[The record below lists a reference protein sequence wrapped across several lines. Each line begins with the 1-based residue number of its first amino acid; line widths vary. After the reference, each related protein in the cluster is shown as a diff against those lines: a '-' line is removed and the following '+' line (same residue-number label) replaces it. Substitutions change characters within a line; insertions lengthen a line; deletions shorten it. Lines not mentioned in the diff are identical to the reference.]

1 MKNHPNGLSAVEI
14 LKNLP
19 HRFPMLLVDR
29 VLEIDPGKRVVGIK
43 NVSFNEPFF
52 SGHFPGLPVM
62 PGVLIIESMAQVAA
76 IMMLALP
83 NFRDQIPYLAGMD
96 KVRFRKPVVPGDTL
110 RIEAEL
116 VKIHRSIGRVIL
128 NATVEGELIAEAE
141 LMFALKSREPQTGE
155 EL

>member
-1 MKNHPNGLSAVEI
+1 MDNHSSGLSAVQI

-29 VLEIDPGKRVVGIK
+29 VLEIEPGKRVVGIK

-83 NFRDQIPYLAGMD
+83 NFRNQIPYLAGMD

-116 VKIHRSIGRVIL
+116 VKIHRSIGRVTII
-128 NATVEGELIAEAE
+128 AKVEGELIAEAE
-141 LMFALKSREPQTGE
+141 LMFALKNREASTGE

>member
-1 MKNHPNGLSAVEI
+1 MKNSTNGLSAVQI
-14 LKNLP
+14 LNNLP

-29 VLEIDPGKRVVGIK
+29 VLEIEPGQRVVGIK

-52 SGHFPGLPVM
+52 PGHFPGLPVM

-83 NFRDQIPYLAGMD
+83 NFKDQIPYLAGMD

-110 RIEAEL
+110 HIEAKL
-116 VKIHRSIGRVIL
+116 LKIHRAIGRVTIVAHVDGDL
-128 NATVEGELIAEAE
+128 VAEAE
-141 LMFALKSREPQTGE
+141 LMFALKNRESQTGE

>member
-1 MKNHPNGLSAVEI
+1 MNSSSSGLSAVEI
-14 LKNLP
+14 LQNLP

-29 VLEIDPGKRVVGIK
+29 VLEIEPGKRVVGVK
-43 NVSFNEPFF
+43 NVSFNEPYF

-96 KVRFRKPVVPGDTL
+96 KVRFRKPVVPGDVL

-116 VKIHRSIGRVIL
+116 VKIHRSIGRVNII
-128 NATVEGELIAEAE
+128 AKVEGELIAEAE
-141 LMFALKSREPQTGE
+141 VMFALKNRESHAGE